1 MVVAEEFEGGEFEGG
16 EFEGGELEGGEFVG
30 VVEAVTKW
38 LLFRDPNTPPITA
51 AKIIT
56 NAITTPPKI
65 NHLLR
70 EARGAGT

>member
-1 MVVAEEFEGGEFEGG
+1 MIVAEEFEGGE
-16 EFEGGELEGGEFVG
+16 LVG
-30 VVEAVTKW
+30 VVEAVAEW

-56 NAITTPPKI
+56 NAITPPNI